1 MQTKFLNV
9 ISSLIEILEDSIL
22 ILEGLKCKLRA
33 NSSVNLNPNNK
44 FVNVIRF
51 LCAIVNIN
59 LLNLIYSFCV

>member
-33 NSSVNLNPNNK
+33 NYKCEFKSK
-44 FVNVIRF
+44 Q
-51 LCAIVNIN
+51 
-59 LLNLIYSFCV
+59 